1 MDSCCE
7 FPTLYDETTYENCWK
22 TWQTPGVLN
31 VIIGGGISGG
41 AGGCVAECFF
51 NQTGIFDGDG
61 IDLKKLTEMVSRN
74 VPFNNPY
81 FDVVMT
87 ALEKCVDQANMRRPR
102 FVLIKNS
109 PDIIVNRKNCN
120 PISGYTLT
128 CISMHILTVRKKFCL
143 KMTLKNDSLHALA
156 LS

>member
-1 MDSCCE
+1 M
-7 FPTLYDETTYENCWK
+7 
-22 TWQTPGVLN
+22 
-31 VIIGGGISGG
+31 GGGISGG

-51 NQTGIFDGDG
+51 NQTGVFDGDG
-61 IDLKKLTEMVSRN
+61 IDLNKLTEMVLRN

-109 PDIIVNRKNCN
+109 PDIILHRKNCN

-128 CISMHILTVRKKFCL
+128 CISMHILTVRVIL
-143 KMTLKNDSLHALA
+143 
-156 LS
+156 